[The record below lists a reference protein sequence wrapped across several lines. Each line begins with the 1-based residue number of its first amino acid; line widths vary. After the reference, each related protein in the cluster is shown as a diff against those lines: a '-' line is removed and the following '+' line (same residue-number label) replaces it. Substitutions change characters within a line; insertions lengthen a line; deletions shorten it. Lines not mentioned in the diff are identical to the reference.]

1 MYTYFLIAQPEE
13 IAGLRTETDVLTYIE
28 KLQPRMQIG
37 GSYSRERIDSLS
49 LIFLQEERTSPA
61 TAEKL
66 EDGSQFFQIDS
77 KLVNQVAVAGQDDL
91 LDASIPWDERAWRD
105 TEINRMDLAGFLLQL
120 AELCR
125 TAIAGGKNVYFVMVE
140 E

>member
-1 MYTYFLIAQPEE
+1 MYTYFLIAKPEG
-13 IAGLRTETDVLTYIE
+13 IAGLRTENDVLTYIDRFP
-28 KLQPRMQIG
+28 PRMQIG
-37 GSYSRERIDSLS
+37 GPYSRERIDSLA
-49 LIFLQEERTSPA
+49 LIFLQEERTSLA

-77 KLVNQVAVAGQDDL
+77 KLVKQVAVAGQDDL
-91 LDASIPWDERAWRD
+91 LDASVPWDERAWR
-105 TEINRMDLAGFLLQL
+105 EIEVNRMDLAGFLLQL

>member
-13 IAGLRTETDVLTYIE
+13 IAGLRNESDVLSFIE
-28 KLQPRMQIG
+28 KLQPQIG
-37 GSYSRERIDSLS
+37 GFYSRERIDYLS
-49 LIFLQEERTSPA
+49 SVFLQEERSSLA

-77 KLVNQVAVAGQDDL
+77 KLVKQVAAAGQDEL
-91 LDASIPWDERAWRD
+91 LDASVPWDEGAWKD
-105 TEINRMDLAGFLLQL
+105 TEVNRMDLAGFLLEFG
-120 AELCR
+120 ELCR
-125 TAIAGGKNVYFVMVE
+125 IADAGGKNVYFVLVE

>member
-13 IAGLRTETDVLTYIE
+13 IAELRTESDVLSFIE
-28 KLQPRMQIG
+28 KLQPQIG
-37 GSYSRERIDSLS
+37 GFYSRERIDYLS
-49 LIFLQEERTSPA
+49 SVFLNEERRSLA

-77 KLVNQVAVAGQDDL
+77 KLVKQVAAAGHDDL
-91 LDASIPWDERAWRD
+91 LDASVPWDEEAWSD
-105 TEINRMDLAGFLLQL
+105 TEVNRMDLAGFLLEF

-125 TAIAGGKNVYFVMVE
+125 TAVAGGKNVYFVMVE